1 MAGSRFGRRY
11 DKQKL
16 VAPVE
21 VGEEVLDMLART
33 VGSLRAP
40 ALALAELRRR
50 RGLGEDVACLV
61 DDRDIFVVLRAELP
75 EGLPLPDR
83 EMAEPPNCD
92 EG

>member
-21 VGEEVLDMLART
+21 LGEEVLDILART
-33 VGSLRAP
+33 VGSMSAP
-40 ALALAELRRR
+40 AQALAELRRR
-50 RGLGEDVACLV
+50 RGLGEDVACLA
-61 DDRDIFVVLRAELP
+61 DDRDLFVVPRAELP

-83 EMAEPPNCD
+83 ELAKPPSCK
-92 EG
+92 ES